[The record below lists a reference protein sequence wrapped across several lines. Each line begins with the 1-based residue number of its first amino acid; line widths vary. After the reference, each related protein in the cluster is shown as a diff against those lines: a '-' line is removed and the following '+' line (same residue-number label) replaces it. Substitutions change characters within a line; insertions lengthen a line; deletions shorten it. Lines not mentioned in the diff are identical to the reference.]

1 MFNQRVIHY
10 PNLKTV
16 ILVESFL
23 QKQKKPISKNP
34 ILNNLPKKMMRQTL
48 NITLEYLELSG
59 KIAIGNKGAEWIFDE
74 NKELKVALRK
84 VAQDFI

>member
-23 QKQKKPISKNP
+23 QKQKKQISKNQ